1 LQKLGLIKQRIDTF
15 RVIDAHLCVIHSSAI
30 ILTAAGQIAER
41 ICKAYR
47 ERKRRDMGLAKGEW
61 VEERGNGRQLGMV
74 HLIRG
79 GGMGLS
85 EGWLIGGGVGKG
97 VKDGSGGGDGSV

>member
-1 LQKLGLIKQRIDTF
+1 
-15 RVIDAHLCVIHSSAI
+15 
-30 ILTAAGQIAER
+30 
-41 ICKAYR
+41 
-47 ERKRRDMGLAKGEW
+47 MGLAKGEW